1 MAMQFESEEEALVW
15 EAHQRSG
22 LNGNGFNGAYQQL
35 QRDVIAQRPAPVS
48 LDLVQQSAVPDGGS
62 AAADIGEL
70 RTTAEEIVGT
80 HSIASRDRL
89 VHLRSVADRLS
100 TRFTD
105 GELRQALWAARRQL
119 NGAAEPIPQG
129 GKLVLTEAPWLWQD
143 IILLGCTNLVVALP
157 KVGKSRL
164 MTQMLGRMVIGAG
177 IFLGKELATDPKP
190 ILIVGTDQNQ
200 RDWARCLSLAGLVNP
215 DNSMHGSIAALFHKG
230 CPLHLDEEGIDRI
243 VGYCEKHPG
252 LVILLDS
259 YAACTAQL
267 GLDENSSAFA
277 EPLIDLQEA
286 IAPYDCTL
294 VVIHHSSKGKA
305 GQRASMAS
313 RGGTALP
320 AAVSQTIDL
329 SWAQE
334 ETAGPV
340 RDPKVK
346 LSTEGRES
354 QPIEIWIQQIDDG
367 RDWMV
372 HGSGAELA
380 FNQRIEQAIEKL
392 SDRQHGVLSVI
403 VNHWQQHRA
412 GLDAG
417 GIARAL
423 GIEDSPTSKAREAI
437 LGLVKKRLI
446 EPAGERTA
454 SGGFGGRAANLY
466 RPIPHL
472 QDPSPN
478 LPLFPLEPLLEN
490 VIPPPVTEPR
500 RGKSGK
506 RAIPREGV
514 LKCESCGIEFHQHPR
529 GRNARFC
536 SGACRSK
543 AHRHR
548 KALPYELE
556 DGDQ

>member
-22 LNGNGFNGAYQQL
+22 LNGNGFNSAYQQL
-35 QRDVIAQRPAPVS
+35 RRDVTAQRPAPVS
-48 LDLVQQSAVPDGGS
+48 VDLVQQLGVPDGSS

-70 RTTAEEIVGT
+70 RTTAVEIVANQ
-80 HSIASRDRL
+80 SIVSRDRL

-354 QPIEIWIQQIDDG
+354 QPIEIWIEQIDNG
-367 RDWMV
+367 RDWLV

-380 FNQRIEQAIEKL
+380 FARRIEQSIEKL
-392 SDRQHGVLSVI
+392 NDRQSEALAVI
-403 VNHWQQHRA
+403 VDHWHQHQE
-412 GLDAG
+412 GLDAVRLG
-417 GIARAL
+417 KAL
-423 GIEDSPTSKAREAI
+423 EIKDSPTSKARTVI
-437 LGLVKKRLI
+437 TSLLNKKLI
-446 EPAGERTA
+446 EAAGTRQADGETGGQPAKL
-454 SGGFGGRAANLY
+454 F
-466 RPIPHL
+466 RPISFVR
-472 QDPSPN
+472 DRSRN
-478 LPLFPLEPLLEN
+478 LPLIPLQPPFEDPEPLGLD
-490 VIPPPVTEPR
+490 PSRGT
-500 RGKSGK
+500 RGK
-506 RAIPREGV
+506 
-514 LKCESCGIEFHQHPR
+514 
-529 GRNARFC
+529 
-536 SGACRSK
+536 GACSK
-543 AHRHR
+543 EGGQP
-548 KALPYELE
+548 LPYAME
-556 DGDQ
+556 DGDDMGNGRIQLRFA